1 MKNYKLSDEV
11 PLLVATDLL
20 DHKVLN
26 DNSKQNGNR
35 CEDYKE
41 QKRKLF
47 VAESLPLAFQEL
59 RSRVRTRR
67 KQLLLLR

>member
-47 VAESLPLAFQEL
+47 IAEGLPLAFQEL